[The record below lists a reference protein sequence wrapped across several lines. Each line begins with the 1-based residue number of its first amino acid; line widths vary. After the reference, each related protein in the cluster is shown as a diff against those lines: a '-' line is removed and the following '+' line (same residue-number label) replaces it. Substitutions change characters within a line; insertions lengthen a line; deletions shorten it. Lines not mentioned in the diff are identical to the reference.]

1 MTFKIVH
8 VTVQPP
14 NQACFTGGCWSITRG
29 LSIALL
35 DLGYEVEYI
44 SMKMAGDPSYE
55 VVSIDVGEKE
65 YHLPVH
71 RIEVSDSE
79 TIRTFEEGNWESHF
93 NRAKEF
99 SEKVP
104 EMVKSQY
111 PDPTTVVIHCHGY
124 GFIPTIGG
132 HLPGYNV
139 TTDHNSIW
147 TERARMSQGIDPDTS
162 PAYSPYIPVELASF
176 YANSRNR
183 AISCGVKDEIQSVA
197 ERRLS
202 GFKDQ
207 ALRLA
212 TESNLQ
218 VPGLAEATPDSTGLE
233 HRIVVIP
240 HGVRQEF
247 LLENTPRLSER
258 DEDAVLSWGRISIEK
273 GFKHL
278 FEAAE
283 TLPINQFLISGSIR
297 SGQRE
302 KTIFVQALEELE
314 KAQPN
319 VTLNCVDGGINGD
332 DLIQLVDG
340 AGIVVLPSLH
350 EPLGNTLLEAL
361 ARGQVLITTATYGD
375 CEIMGMSLANDQL
388 FCKNAFGYLISSNPT
403 KITEGIIAALSD
415 FYRLDSFEKQAMRQ
429 AAKQRVEEH
438 FTWEL
443 MAPRLIEE
451 LYWPNSPEHH
461 LKAPVGPID

>member
-14 NQACFTGGCWSITRG
+14 SQACFTGGYWSSTRG

-44 SMKMAGDPSYE
+44 SMKIAGDPSYE
-55 VVSIDVGEKE
+55 VVSVNLGEKE
-65 YHLPVH
+65 YRLPVH

-79 TIRTFEEGNWESHF
+79 TIRTFKEGNWEDHF

-104 EMVKSQY
+104 AMVKGQY
-111 PDPTTVVIHCHGY
+111 PNPTIVVIHCHGY
-124 GFIPTIGG
+124 GFIPTIRG
-132 HLPGYNV
+132 HLAGYNI

-147 TERARMSQGIDPDTS
+147 TERARMSQGIDPETS
-162 PAYSPYIPVELASF
+162 PTFSQYIPIELGSF

-183 AISCGVKDEIQSVA
+183 AISEGVKDEIQSVA
-197 ERRLS
+197 VRSLS
-202 GFKDQ
+202 VFKDQ
-207 ALRLA
+207 ALQLA
-212 TESNLQ
+212 IESGLS
-218 VPGLAEATPDSTGLE
+218 VHGLAEATPDDTGLE
-233 HRIVVIP
+233 NRIVVIP

-247 LLENTPRLSER
+247 LQENTPRLSER

-278 FEAAE
+278 LEAAKKF
-283 TLPINQFLISGSIR
+283 PKKQFVVSGSIR

-302 KTIFVQALEELE
+302 KTKYVQELEAQE
-314 KAQPN
+314 KAQTN
-319 VTLNCVDGGINGD
+319 VHLNCVEGGIHGD
-332 DLIQLVDG
+332 DLIQLVDR
-340 AGIVVLPSLH
+340 AGIIVVPSLH

-361 ARGQVLITTATYGD
+361 ARGQVLITTATYGGS
-375 CEIMGMSLANDQL
+375 EVMGMSLGSDQL
-388 FCKNAFGYLISSNPT
+388 FCKHALGYLISSDPT
-403 KITEGIIAALSD
+403 KITEGITAALSD
-415 FYRLDSFEKQAMRQ
+415 FFRLDHSEKQAMRK
-429 AAKQRVEEH
+429 AAKRRVEEH
-438 FTWEL
+438 FTWKL

-451 LYWPNSPEHH
+451 LYWPSSPEHH
-461 LKAPVGPID
+461 LKETD